1 VKYLFRSRRRWV
13 LLAIDVA
20 VLAVAYYASFLLRL
34 DSAVLKGHFDAFV
47 WTLPFALGAGVI
59 GMFSAGVYRGI
70 WRYVSL
76 KDLVRILRGTFY
88 ATALL
93 LLAVPLLY
101 GFKGYPRS
109 VIGINAVLVLLGTA
123 GVRVLRR
130 LQIEMTEPKGG
141 KKGEVQRVIIVGAGD
156 AADDLVRELLHN
168 AVLALDPVGIVD
180 DNAEKQGME
189 LHGVKV
195 LGKIEDLPRVAVE
208 QAADEILIAIAS
220 ATGEQM
226 RRIIGLCQQTRLP
239 FRTLPGAGDIVGGK
253 VQVGQLRKVNVEDLL
268 RREPVRLDRGA
279 IARDLAGKRVL
290 VTGAGGSIGSE
301 ICRQVAKFGPEQ
313 IVLLDHSENSLFY
326 VEEQFGRQFPG
337 LPVRAVIAD
346 VTVRAR
352 VEEVLAETRPHVVFH
367 AAAHKHVHL
376 MERNFCE
383 AFRNNVTG
391 TRVMAESAGKAGVAK
406 FVMISTDK
414 AVNPTSI
421 MGLSKRIAEL
431 VVQGVAAKVEASNP
445 LDPPLPKGDEL
456 QGAAHTEFTAVRF
469 GNVMGSEGSVIPLW
483 WRQIRAGGPVTVTHP
498 EVVRYFMTIPEAVQ
512 LVLQSGT
519 MGKGGEIFLLDMG
532 EPVKVLEM
540 AREVIRLSGKIPDE
554 EIEIKFIGLRP
565 GEKLYEELIT
575 KGEGIVPTAH
585 EKIMVLR
592 GADGGPSAEVL
603 AAIGELEELAARCE
617 SREKILE
624 LARRIV
630 PEYQKDHAGT
640 NPVA

>member
-1 VKYLFRSRRRWV
+1 
-13 LLAIDVA
+13 LLAIDIV
-20 VLAVAYYASFLLRL
+20 VLALAYYASFVLRL
-34 DSAVLKGHFDAFV
+34 DRLTLPGHFNAFV
-47 WTLPFALGAGVI
+47 ATLPVAIGAGVV
-59 GMFSAGVYRGI
+59 GMYAAGVYRGI

-76 KDLVRILRGTFY
+76 KDLLRILRGMLY
-88 ATALL
+88 SSALL
-93 LLAVPLLY
+93 VVAIALLH

-109 VIGINAVLVLLGTA
+109 VFGINAVLVFLGTSGA
-123 GVRVLRR
+123 RVLRR
-130 LQIEMTEPKGG
+130 LQVEMSEPKRGKGG
-141 KKGEVQRVIIVGAGD
+141 EFQRVVIVGAGD
-156 AADDLVRELLHN
+156 AADDLVRELQQN
-168 AVLALDPVGIVD
+168 SRLALEPVGLVD
-180 DNAEKQGME
+180 DNPEKQGME
-189 LHGVKV
+189 LHGVAV
-195 LGKIEDLPRVAVE
+195 LGNVEDLPRVVVE
-208 QAADEILIAIAS
+208 EEADEILIAIAS
-220 ATGEQM
+220 ASGEQM

-239 FRTLPGAGDIVGGK
+239 FRTLPGVGDIVGGK
-253 VQVGQLRKVNVEDLL
+253 VQVGQLRKVNVQDLL
-268 RREPVRLDRGA
+268 RRDPVRLDRAA
-279 IARDLAGKRVL
+279 IAQDLAGKRVL

-313 IVLLDHSENSLFY
+313 IVLLDHSENGLFY

-346 VTVRAR
+346 ITVRAR
-352 VEEVLAETRPHVVFH
+352 IEEVLAEVRPHVVFH
-367 AAAHKHVHL
+367 AAAHKHVHM
-376 MERNFCE
+376 MERNYCE

-391 TRVMAESAGKAGVAK
+391 TRTMAEAAGKAGVAK

-414 AVNPTSI
+414 AVNPTSV

-431 VVQGVAAKVEASNP
+431 VVQEVAARNGGP
-445 LDPPLPKGDEL
+445 D
-456 QGAAHTEFTAVRF
+456 GARTEYTAVRF

-498 EVVRYFMTIPEAVQ
+498 DVVRYFMTIPEAVQ

-575 KGEGIVPTAH
+575 KGEGIVTTGH

-592 GADGGPSAEVL
+592 DGNGGPSTEVI
-603 AAIGELEELAARCE
+603 ARIRELEAMAARCA
-617 SREKILE
+617 SRDEMLA
-624 LARRIV
+624 LARTIV
-630 PEYQKDHAGT
+630 PEYQKDHAGVGAFLDAV
-640 NPVA
+640 PAMSPGA